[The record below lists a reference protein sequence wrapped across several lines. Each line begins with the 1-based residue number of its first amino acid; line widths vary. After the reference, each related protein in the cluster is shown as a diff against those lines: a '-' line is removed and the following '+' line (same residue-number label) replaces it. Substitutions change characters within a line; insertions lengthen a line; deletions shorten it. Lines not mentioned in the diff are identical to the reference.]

1 MSVKEKMTAI
11 ANEVRDLTG
20 SSEPIGLNDMATGVR
35 EANLIIISET
45 ELIDQ
50 IQELLKNK
58 VTDNLGKAEGLSF

>member
-45 ELIDQ
+45 ELID
-50 IQELLKNK
+50 
-58 VTDNLGKAEGLSF
+58 